1 MTVEEWIATF
11 AEACG
16 QPTPDPAMVETILEL
31 AGVAAHASG
40 RQAAPVTCWL
50 AAKAGMT
57 PQAAL
62 DLARSVATPGS

>member
-1 MTVEEWIATF
+1 MTVEEWIEAF
-11 AEACG
+11 AKACG
-16 QPTPDPAMVETILEL
+16 QPAPDAATIETILEL

-50 AAKAGMT
+50 SAAAGLS

-62 DLARSVATPGS
+62 EMAQQLDTLGS

>member
-1 MTVEEWIATF
+1 MTVEEWIAAF

-16 QPTPDPAMVETILEL
+16 QPTPDAATVETILDL

-50 AAKAGMT
+50 AAVAGLS

-62 DLARSVATPGS
+62 EMARSLDTSGS